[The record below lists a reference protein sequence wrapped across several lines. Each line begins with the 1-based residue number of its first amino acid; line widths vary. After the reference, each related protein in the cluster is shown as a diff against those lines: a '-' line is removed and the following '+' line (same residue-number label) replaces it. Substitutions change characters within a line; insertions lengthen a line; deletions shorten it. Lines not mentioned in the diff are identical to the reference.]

1 MYFCDVLWFDMMQKA
16 FFNYWTAHGRGNNIA
31 AGFDR

>member
-1 MYFCDVLWFDMMQKA
+1 MMQKA
-16 FFNYWTAHGRGNNIA
+16 FFNCWTAHGRGNNIV